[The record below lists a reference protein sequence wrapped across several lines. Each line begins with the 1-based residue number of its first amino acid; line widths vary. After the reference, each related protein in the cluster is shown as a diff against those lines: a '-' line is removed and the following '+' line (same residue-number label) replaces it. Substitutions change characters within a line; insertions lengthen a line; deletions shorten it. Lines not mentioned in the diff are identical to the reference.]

1 MNDDPGGKYESM
13 KSHLYSQAQ
22 YFHQFKKVVHNNCF
36 LLVYKQSFSERRS
49 IGRRSERER
58 KLTLVSALKM
68 ESYLPI
74 FRKKNPSK
82 SQ

>member
-1 MNDDPGGKYESM
+1 MILGESM
-13 KSHLYSQAQ
+13 NQWNLICIVRLNI
-22 YFHQFKKVVHNNCF
+22 FTRFKKV

-58 KLTLVSALKM
+58 KLTLISALKM